1 MNHPYIAIE
10 GVIGVG
16 KTTLARL
23 LKPSFAQATILLEL
37 FEENPFLS
45 SFYRDRERYAFQT
58 QLFFLLS
65 RYHQQ
70 HKAVP
75 EALQDGPLI
84 SDYTFAKDELFA
96 WLNLK
101 DDELAMY
108 GRVHAALSE
117 KIPKP
122 TLIVYLKASHAEI
135 MRRIALR
142 DRPYERDMNPEY
154 IRELATAYEAWLSSL
169 TDIPV
174 LTIDVNHLDFLGRSE
189 DLAHVTA
196 LITTALSRYT
206 PQPASP
212 AEVQH
217 RLLQPGKLPAYQ
229 EFHRQL
235 DASKQFDPDLF
246 FNYILLTEEMGEI
259 ARELVK
265 IWGEGKRLAR
275 NGRSPADAH
284 QEAIHHHRPILRHEL
299 ADLLAYLLKLANYT
313 GIDLEQAYLEKMR
326 YNINREW
333 PDERTLPQSPSHQTS
348 PTETILLSK
357 QGRS

>member
-1 MNHPYIAIE
+1 MTNHFIAIE

-23 LKPSFAQATILLEL
+23 LQGKFANASLLLEV

-45 SFYRDRERYAFQT
+45 NFYQDRERYAFQT

-70 HKAVP
+70 NKAAP
-75 EALQDGPLI
+75 EALKRGTLV

-122 TLIVYLKASHAEI
+122 TLILYLKAEHDVV

-142 DRPYERDMNPEY
+142 DRPYERDMDPDY
-154 IRELATAYEAWLSSL
+154 IRELASAYQAWLSNL
-169 TDIPV
+169 QDIPV
-174 LTIDVNHLDFLGRSE
+174 LNIDVSHLDFLANE
-189 DLAHVTA
+189 ADLDHVVA
-196 LITTALSRYT
+196 LVQAALDRNA
-206 PQPASP
+206 PQPPS
-212 AEVQH
+212 EVESQS
-217 RLLQPGKLPAYQ
+217 RLLQQGKLAAYQ
-229 EFHRQL
+229 EFHHQL
-235 DASKQFDPDLF
+235 DNDKQFDPDLF

-259 ARELVK
+259 ASELVK
-265 IWGEGKRLAR
+265 IWVDGKRLEGD
-275 NGRSPADAH
+275 GRSPAEAH
-284 QEAIHHHRPILRHEL
+284 QEAINRGRASLRSEL
-299 ADLLAYLLKLANYT
+299 ADLLAYTLKLANYT

-326 YNINREW
+326 KNLGRQW
-333 PDERTLPQSPSHQTS
+333 PEKTS
-348 PTETILLSK
+348 NN
-357 QGRS
+357 

>member
-1 MNHPYIAIE
+1 MTNHFIAIE

-23 LKPSFAQATILLEL
+23 LQGKFTHASLLLEV

-45 SFYRDRERYAFQT
+45 HFYQDRERYAFQT

-70 HKAVP
+70 NKAVP
-75 EALQDGPLI
+75 EALKRGPLV

-122 TLIVYLKASHAEI
+122 TLIVYLNAEHEVV

-142 DRPYERDMNPEY
+142 DRPYERDMDPDY
-154 IRELATAYEAWLSSL
+154 IRELASAYQAWLSNL
-169 TDIPV
+169 QDIPV
-174 LTIDVNHLDFLGRSE
+174 LNVDVSHLDFLANE
-189 DLAHVTA
+189 ADLDHVVA
-196 LITTALSRYT
+196 LVQAALDRNA
-206 PQPASP
+206 PQPPSG
-212 AEVQH
+212 AESQS
-217 RLLQPGKLPAYQ
+217 RLLQQGKLAAYQ
-229 EFHRQL
+229 EFHRQF
-235 DASKQFDPDLF
+235 DNAKHFDPDLF

-259 ARELVK
+259 ASELIK
-265 IWGEGKRLAR
+265 IWRDGKRLEGD
-275 NGRSPADAH
+275 GRSPAEAH
-284 QEAIHHHRPILRHEL
+284 QEAINRGRASLRSEL
-299 ADLLAYLLKLANYT
+299 ADLLAYTLKLANYT

-326 YNINREW
+326 KNLGRQWPEKTINN
-333 PDERTLPQSPSHQTS
+333 
-348 PTETILLSK
+348 
-357 QGRS
+357 

>member
-1 MNHPYIAIE
+1 MTNHFIAIE

-23 LKPSFAQATILLEL
+23 LQSKFAPATLLLEV

-45 SFYRDRERYAFQT
+45 HFYQDRQRYAFQT

-70 HKAVP
+70 NKAVP
-75 EALQDGPLI
+75 EALQHGPLV

-122 TLIVYLKASHAEI
+122 TLIVYLHADHEVV

-142 DRPYERDMNPEY
+142 DRPYERDMDPNY
-154 IRELATAYEAWLSSL
+154 IRELAAAYQAWLSNL
-169 TDIPV
+169 QDIPV
-174 LTIDVNHLDFLGRSE
+174 LNIDVSHLDFLANEG
-189 DLAHVTA
+189 DLNHVAGLVQTA
-196 LITTALSRYT
+196 LN
-206 PQPASP
+206 QHASHSSS
-212 AEVQH
+212 ATESQW
-217 RLLQPGKLPAYQ
+217 RLLQQGKLTAYQ

-235 DASKQFDPDLF
+235 DSAKQFDPDLF

-259 ARELVK
+259 ASELAK
-265 IWGEGKRLAR
+265 IWAESRRLEE
-275 NGRSPADAH
+275 NGRVPTTAH
-284 QEAIHHHRPILRHEL
+284 PEAINRHRATLRGEL
-299 ADLLAYLLKLANYT
+299 ADLLAYTLKLANYT

-326 YNINREW
+326 KNIGRQW
-333 PDERTLPQSPSHQTS
+333 PGG
-348 PTETILLSK
+348 
-357 QGRS
+357 GR